1 MANKIVLISDDE
13 NFYDYIKLKLELRKS
28 DELFTC
34 SFDEVPEKMDFL
46 ESSVLI
52 INSENSRQKTLDMLK
67 LFQGTTI
74 IVTVYN
80 DDDVFK
86 KKCYRAGALD
96 FITLLTSDSEFR
108 VRIFPAL
115 SVSSILEK
123 NRQYRKILVKN
134 KIISK
139 HNEVFV
145 DCDNIIDNAL
155 DELKQ
160 SKREAVFAVISP
172 DSRSK
177 FLIKP
182 NTLETMIL
190 ANIRKNDILMNYE
203 PDKYYLIMYDTNVES
218 SEKLW
223 KKISEKFQY
232 KVYAGIVQISN
243 KNRHRLITSALNKLH
258 EEFNKNDK
266 GIYDKTGLKN
276 PDATSP
282 YANFKLFRK
291 EFAQKLEQIINP
303 VFYTVRQKY
312 LHKLTGVK
320 IELDYGD
327 GFATFYIIGKHSLG
341 EFKMSCPG
349 YTKIL
354 VDISLKQDSKN
365 VDTKRITFEPDELEA
380 GMLND
385 LLEQFVS
392 EANTHIN

>member
-67 LFQGTTI
+67 LFQGTPI

-145 DCDNIIDNAL
+145 DCDNIID
-155 DELKQ
+155 
-160 SKREAVFAVISP
+160 
-172 DSRSK
+172 
-177 FLIKP
+177 
-182 NTLETMIL
+182 
-190 ANIRKNDILMNYE
+190 Y
-203 PDKYYLIMYDTNVES
+203 
-218 SEKLW
+218 
-223 KKISEKFQY
+223 
-232 KVYAGIVQISN
+232 
-243 KNRHRLITSALNKLH
+243 
-258 EEFNKNDK
+258 FN
-266 GIYDKTGLKN
+266 
-276 PDATSP
+276 
-282 YANFKLFRK
+282 
-291 EFAQKLEQIINP
+291 
-303 VFYTVRQKY
+303 
-312 LHKLTGVK
+312 
-320 IELDYGD
+320 
-327 GFATFYIIGKHSLG
+327 
-341 EFKMSCPG
+341 
-349 YTKIL
+349 
-354 VDISLKQDSKN
+354 
-365 VDTKRITFEPDELEA
+365 
-380 GMLND
+380 
-385 LLEQFVS
+385 
-392 EANTHIN
+392 